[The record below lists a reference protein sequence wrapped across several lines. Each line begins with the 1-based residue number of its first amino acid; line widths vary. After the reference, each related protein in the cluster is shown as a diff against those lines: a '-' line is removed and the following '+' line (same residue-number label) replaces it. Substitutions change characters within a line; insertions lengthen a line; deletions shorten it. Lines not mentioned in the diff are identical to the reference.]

1 MRADLESYLQSIDPL
16 RSPRLKAAVGDTVAL
31 LGGSVDTIDALVQ
44 KLNSGQLD
52 QEIGAQNLDLFSRNR
67 VRRERVTKATIAIS
81 AAFFSKERRA
91 QELGFGRYRN
101 FLYQIFPGADSN
113 WLSIPKTGVSHVLTF
128 NYDQIFEK
136 AFLDRFHDLH
146 GFSLYGQ
153 RVLNS
158 GLNLNGISFETEAF
172 SFLKLHG
179 SVGMWVTDF
188 PGDPIYSQDEPHN
201 RDDTAVDD
209 GLFFSNRSSQ
219 SGRSCSQREPLLFF
233 PSERQFITSKES
245 GFLFHRYGR
254 EVWNRAREIIST
266 AREIHVIGYSFGG
279 IDRGPVLDLLS
290 EAQNCERLVI
300 QSPDADDI
308 SSRIK
313 FERVNLRNLIE
324 PAPFC
329 F

>member
-1 MRADLESYLQSIDPL
+1 MRLSL
-16 RSPRLKAAVGDTVAL
+16 SPHPQNSAIPHFLCRL
-31 LGGSVDTIDALVQ
+31 
-44 KLNSGQLD
+44 
-52 QEIGAQNLDLFSRNR
+52 
-67 VRRERVTKATIAIS
+67 
-81 AAFFSKERRA
+81 
-91 QELGFGRYRN
+91 
-101 FLYQIFPGADSN
+101 FPGAESN
-113 WLSIPKTGVSHVLTF
+113 WSAIQKSNRPHVLTF
-128 NYDQIFEK
+128 NYDQAFEI
-136 AFLDRFHDLH
+136 AFLDRFKIA
-146 GFSLYGQ
+146 GYSLYGQ
-153 RVLNS
+153 LVLNS
-158 GLNLNGISFETEAF
+158 GLNLNWIGFEPNAF

-290 EAQNCERLVI
+290 EAQN
-300 QSPDADDI
+300 
-308 SSRIK
+308 
-313 FERVNLRNLIE
+313 F
-324 PAPFC
+324 
-329 F
+329 